1 VKPRGLLVYWL
12 PPALYLLL
20 IYILS
25 GMSRPPVPEG
35 IDQNLL
41 HFPEYALLGLLLARA
56 LQGEGRGRVSWAL
69 IAGAV
74 ALSALFGFLDEL
86 HQAFVPERVPDV
98 ADWVHDLMGA
108 LIGALAWG
116 GYRWIRR

>member
-1 VKPRGLLVYWL
+1 VKSRGILVYWL

-56 LQGEGRGRVSWAL
+56 LQGEGRGRVSWVL

-98 ADWVHDLMGA
+98 ADWVHDVMGA

>member
-1 VKPRGLLVYWL
+1 MKLRGLLLYWF

-41 HFPEYALLGLLLARA
+41 HFPEYALLGFLLARA
-56 LQGEGRGRVSWAL
+56 LQGERRGRVSWGL
-69 IAGAV
+69 MAGAV
-74 ALSALFGFLDEL
+74 ALSALFGFLDEF
-86 HQAFVPERVPDV
+86 HQAFVPERVPDLS
-98 ADWVHDLMGA
+98 DWIHD
-108 LIGALAWG
+108 LIGAAAGVLAWG
-116 GYRWIRR
+116 GHRWIRK